1 MKKILLWRNYSVS
14 TKKEKTF
21 FVLCSTFRNIDFV
34 EDRLHFGKTQ
44 IYLVFRSICT
54 IFAAEFIINVKNRN
68 MKRKEYE
75 KPAMQ
80 VFELKQRPT
89 LLVGSAQ
96 DAQGEDFLWDEEA

>member
-1 MKKILLWRNYSVS
+1 MKKILPWRNYSVS

-54 IFAAEFIINVKNRN
+54 IFVAVIINYESNC
-68 MKRKEYE
+68 YE
-75 KPAMQ
+75 KKH
-80 VFELKQRPT
+80 FDDCRIN
-89 LLVGSAQ
+89 
-96 DAQGEDFLWDEEA
+96 DADGMRR